1 MEHAHSKIKIKSLC
15 SCRLCNS
22 PAPTPPGGVKTTGIV
37 SVVVKKPY
45 EHQPIRYTIMTC
57 SGHASR
63 ATQFRDVEILL
74 QVVDITLAQVLAAAK
89 CIIDINS
96 QILESQLEIKYTN
109 KNRKSTLP
117 SYIYYLL

>member
-1 MEHAHSKIKIKSLC
+1 MEHAHSKIKFKSLC
-15 SCRLCNS
+15 SCSLCNS

-37 SVVVKKPY
+37 SVVVRKPY
-45 EHQPIRYTIMTC
+45 EHQPSKIYNYDLFR
-57 SGHASR
+57 ASR

-89 CIIDINS
+89 CTIDINS